1 MSEERRY
8 VSNPRPLTSAAPESD
23 FTRRAPDRGNE
34 SMISYTPKTSRQ
46 IKEHLAQNLVRG
58 GSAKAERLRFMG
70 FGNLFNRRK
79 QTADDVPDEDI
90 VGSYEAARDKL
101 KAKAGWKRHF
111 FFTKAARQYK
121 QARRDLRHGHLG
133 ASARQ
138 MLGFSSEDES
148 TASDEYQGD
157 LNNLID
163 VGAGEGRKYEPGES
177 EEDPY
182 GNNIVQSGEVD
193 DEADYG
199 NDDQEDAERGVDWR
213 PQRGIQEMLDELDG
227 VS

>member
-79 QTADDVPDEDI
+79 QTADDVLDEDI
-90 VGSYEAARDKL
+90 VSKYEAARDKL

-111 FFTKAARQYK
+111 FFTKAAKQYK
-121 QARRDLRHGHLG
+121 QARQDLRHGHLG
-133 ASARQ
+133 TSARQ

-148 TASDEYQGD
+148 TASDDYQGD

-182 GNNIVQSGEVD
+182 GNNIVQSGQID
-193 DEADYG
+193 DNAADEE
-199 NDDQEDAERGVDWR
+199 DDR
-213 PQRGIQEMLDELDG
+213 PRNTSEELARREQFYENLW
-227 VS
+227 